1 MLLSTSRL
9 RSIAGK
15 FHSHIPLHGL
25 NTGFRFLI
33 LELFTFKLFIEEGIF
48 LFLTFCAFLPGGLSI
63 HGTIYA
69 LTHILEEGI
78 VRGIADYSTRRVGG
92 SLGTKRSERMEAR
105 CLRVSNAPS
114 DTVLRKLFLMLIV
127 EPIETFGVGLRLTS
141 TNKTKN
147 AADSATNCRTPT
159 HNMLLLTCSGYKT
172 FLSSEGGAS
181 GVFLFQLS
189 TRRRERGGET
199 GDECKRQFSVVPK
212 MKGASLGTSRALDR
226 VLVYIEFRQGF
237 HRYEQIFLCVHA

>member
-1 MLLSTSRL
+1 MSTNRL
-9 RSIAGK
+9 RSIAGR

-48 LFLTFCAFLPGGLSI
+48 LLLTLGTFLPGGLSI

-69 LTHILEEGI
+69 LSHILEKRK
-78 VRGIADYSTRRVGG
+78 VRGIADYSTRGIGG

-114 DTVLRKLFLMLIV
+114 DAILREFLLVLVVKLVKFRCI
-127 EPIETFGVGLRLTS
+127 GLRLTRA
-141 TNKTKN
+141 NKTKS
-147 AADSATNCRTPT
+147 AADSATNCRTPA
-159 HNMLLLTCSGYKT
+159 HNILLLTCSGYKT
-172 FLSSEGGAS
+172 FLSSEDGAS

-212 MKGASLGTSRALDR
+212 KKGASLGTSRALDR